1 MRRGGP
7 HEECKPKR
15 IVHPGFGL
23 IQPLGQGDYDGLC
36 GLYAILNAIRLAAAP
51 TQILSHKHTQQ
62 LFVSGVRY
70 LSDKAC
76 LERAVCWAIERQ
88 RWLGLMCH
96 MRREAWRTARLR
108 VHHEH
113 LFEPDDETDA
123 KKALAAI
130 QHHIAERKAVLA
142 FLRGAYR
149 HYTVVAGSTP
159 TSLILFDSYGYRWL
173 RKASC
178 LATARDPARHNVHA
192 ASLMAISVV

>member
-1 MRRGGP
+1 MRRGE
-7 HEECKPKR
+7 HDEDRKPKR
-15 IVHPGFGL
+15 IVHPGFSL

-51 TQILSHKHTQQ
+51 TQILSHKYAQR

-70 LSDKAC
+70 LSDRDA
-76 LERAVCWAIERQ
+76 LERAVCWAIKRQ
-88 RWLGLMCH
+88 HLQGLVRH
-96 MRREAWRTARLR
+96 LRREAWAIAKLR

-113 LFEPDDETDA
+113 LLEDGDEIDA
-123 KKALAAI
+123 EQVFAALDHYLS
-130 QHHIAERKAVLA
+130 QRKVVLA

-149 HYTVVAGSTP
+149 HYTVVAGSTRS
-159 TSLILFDSYGYRWL
+159 SLILFDSYGYRWL

-178 LATARDPARHNVHA
+178 VVTATDPARHNVHA

>member
-1 MRRGGP
+1 MRRGEHDEP
-7 HEECKPKR
+7 RPKR
-15 IVHPGFGL
+15 IVHPGLKL

-51 TQILSHKHTQQ
+51 TQILSHKRTQQ

-70 LSDKAC
+70 LSEKAC

-88 RWLGLMCH
+88 RWLGLMRH

-108 VHHEH
+108 VHHVH
-113 LFEPDDETDA
+113 LFEDGDEVDA
-123 KKALAAI
+123 KQALAAI
-130 QHHIAERKAVLA
+130 EHHIAERKAVLT

-149 HYTVVAGSTP
+149 HYTVVAGSTS

-173 RKASC
+173 RKSSC
-178 LATARDPARHNVHA
+178 VPTATDPARHNVQA